1 MLPVPAPMMYSGS
14 SSSGALTSNSKVPT
28 SAADNGLALDEGA
41 KMTHRILNGFML
53 LDASGV
59 GLPEDSMAAAL
70 VEKGLVDVNE
80 EDMQFFTG
88 LEYLDVSENNLNIAA
103 FQNLSSLVE
112 LRLACNNIFNI
123 GDLYGFESLQRLD
136 LSYNKL
142 TVISVQALQSL
153 PNLRELDLC
162 GNDIKGLPIDMFRFA
177 SLEKILLEHNK
188 IDDNNVFAILSSI
201 PKLRYVSVAYNF
213 LSNIS
218 PNSCNEGHFPV
229 LDTIDISFN
238 YFGTDKSI
246 ESLVNLPALMKVML
260 YGNPLLG
267 PTGEDALQVYIED
280 LVNLSI
286 DIRIP
291 RNKKEIEFITEVPR
305 HRGKLK
311 KGQVLGRQATYR
323 DFNVVKVN
331 DNDTMKSS
339 REWRSEGAKS
349 LFAEAVHIAKKQ
361 NLPSIKDATFLTAAS
376 MDEGVNTEDENTAL
390 IAEIIMSKVA
400 KEMNIGTKAAAEL
413 KYLEEKATINTIF
426 NANESSNNKAKQY
439 NDPEPTNGMDDQG
452 MAIPNQLFTTDATD
466 DGNVEGIPID
476 VYSAVKSLR
485 YAVANPLTDY
495 YSVPSKG
502 FLPSKGYVQPTKLSL
517 SRQVP
522 TRRNNQEMLEE
533 DNRLFLLEHLKDLKS
548 NIASGLPEP
557 VSGKTMRH
565 VNRQVTMDKIDDVL
579 NTLNQRTDEFTK
591 ALGNTSNK
599 MNENIEMLQ
608 EFARPNTGENLKKLL
623 DMVND
628 IIEDLND

>member
-1 MLPVPAPMMYSGS
+1 M
-14 SSSGALTSNSKVPT
+14 TSYGKATTPT
-28 SAADNGLALDEGA
+28 ADNGLALDEGGQT
-41 KMTHRILNGFML
+41 THRILNGFAL

-59 GLPEDSMAAAL
+59 GLPEDSIAAVL

-80 EDMQFFTG
+80 EDLPFFTG
-88 LEYLDVSENNLNIAA
+88 LEYLDVSENSLNIAA
-103 FQNLSSLVE
+103 FQSLSSLVE
-112 LRLACNNIFNI
+112 LRLACNNIYNI

-142 TVISVQALQSL
+142 TVLSVQALQAL
-153 PNLRELDLC
+153 PNLKELDLC

-177 SLEKILLEHNK
+177 SLEKLLLEHNK
-188 IDDNNVFAILSSI
+188 MDDNNIIAILSSI
-201 PKLRYVSVAYNF
+201 PKLRYASVAYNF

-218 PNSCNEGHFPV
+218 PSSCNEGHFPV
-229 LDTIDISFN
+229 LDTLDISFN
-238 YFGTDKSI
+238 YFGSDKSI
-246 ESLVNLPALMKVML
+246 EPLVHLPALMKVML

-267 PTGEDALQVYIED
+267 PTGEDSLQIYIEE

-286 DIRIP
+286 DLRLP
-291 RNKKEIEFITEVPR
+291 KNKKEIEFITEVPR

-323 DFNVVKVN
+323 DFNIVKVN
-331 DNDTMKSS
+331 DNDTAKSS
-339 REWRSEGAKS
+339 REWRTEGNKS
-349 LFAEAVHIAKKQ
+349 LFAEAVNIAKKQ
-361 NLPSIKDATFLTAAS
+361 NLPSIKDVTFLTATN
-376 MDEGVNTEDENTAL
+376 MDEGMSTEDENTAL

-400 KEMNIGTKAAAEL
+400 KEMNIGTKAAAEMRL
-413 KYLEEKATINTIF
+413 LEEKATINTIF
-426 NANESSNNKAKQY
+426 NANEVANNKTKSYEIEA
-439 NDPEPTNGMDDQG
+439 TNGMDDQG
-452 MAIPNQLFTTDATD
+452 MAIPNQLFAADAID
-466 DGNVEGIPID
+466 DGNIEGLPID
-476 VYSAVKSLR
+476 VSSAVKSLR

-533 DNRLFLLEHLKDLKS
+533 DNRLYLLEHLKDLKS
-548 NIASGLPEP
+548 NIAAGLPEP
-557 VSGKTMRH
+557 LSGKTMRH
-565 VNRQVTMDKIDDVL
+565 MNRQNTLNKIDDVL

-599 MNENIEMLQ
+599 MTENIEMLQ